1 MNMPT
6 VNIAGLEVSRLI
18 VGGNPFSGNSHR
30 SSEINRRMRDYY
42 TTAKIKETL
51 RECERCGI
59 TTIQA
64 RGDNH
69 IMRVLNEYW
78 NDGGALKWIAQTA
91 SERASV
97 RDNLREIVSF
107 GAAACYHHGS
117 STDRLWREG
126 EMDVVH
132 DRLCAIRDT
141 GMIVGLGTHNPDVVR
156 YAEDRGY
163 DVDFYMVSF
172 YDLPSRGG
180 EIYLEE
186 DRAAACR
193 VIREVDKPCLA
204 FKIMA
209 AGRNDPEEAFRVAFE
224 LIKPSDAVV
233 VGVFPKLRPKEIE
246 QDAELTERF
255 GGVGKTVQQKSLP
268 LMSED

>member
-1 MNMPT
+1 MAMPK

-18 VGGNPFSGNSHR
+18 VGGNPFSANSHR
-30 SSEINRRMRDYY
+30 SAELSRQMRDYY

-78 NDGGALKWIAQTA
+78 NEGGALKWIAQTA

-97 RDNLREIVSF
+97 RDNLRQIASF

-117 STDRLWREG
+117 RTDRLWREG
-126 EMDVVH
+126 EMDVVRDH
-132 DRLCAIRDT
+132 LCAIRDT
-141 GMIVGLGTHNPDVVR
+141 GMIVGLGTHHPDVVR

-180 EIYLEE
+180 EFYLEE
-186 DRAAACR
+186 DRAEACR
-193 VIREVDKPCLA
+193 VIREAEKPCLA

-224 LIKPSDAVV
+224 QIKPSDAVV
-233 VGVFPKLRPKEIE
+233 VGVFPKNHPKEIE
-246 QDAELTERF
+246 QDAGLTERF
-255 GGVGKTVQQKSLP
+255 GGVGKDRAKEESSLD
-268 LMSED
+268 E

>member
-1 MNMPT
+1 MPT
-6 VNIAGLEVSRLI
+6 VKIAGLKVSRLI

-30 SSEINRRMRDYY
+30 SPEISRQMRDYY

-51 RECERCGI
+51 RESERCGI

-78 NDGGALKWIAQTA
+78 NEGGALKWIAQTA

-97 RDNLREIVSF
+97 RDNLRQIVSF

-126 EMDVVH
+126 EMDVVR
-132 DRLCAIRDT
+132 DRLSAIRDT
-141 GMIVGLGTHNPDVVR
+141 GMIVGLGTHNLDVVR

-172 YDLPSRGG
+172 YDLPSLGG
-180 EIYLEE
+180 EIYLSLILIGLCRPAR
-186 DRAAACR
+186 RA
-193 VIREVDKPCLA
+193 LS
-204 FKIMA
+204 
-209 AGRNDPEEAFRVAFE
+209 AGGSSRGLSGDP
-224 LIKPSDAVV
+224 
-233 VGVFPKLRPKEIE
+233 
-246 QDAELTERF
+246 
-255 GGVGKTVQQKSLP
+255 GGG
-268 LMSED
+268 

>member
-6 VNIAGLEVSRLI
+6 VKIAGLEVSRLI
-18 VGGNPFSGNSHR
+18 VGGNPFSGGSHQSAALSR
-30 SSEINRRMRDYY
+30 EMRDYY

-69 IMRVLNEYW
+69 IMRMLNEYW
-78 NDGGALKWIAQTA
+78 NEGGTLKWIAQTA

-97 RDNLREIVSF
+97 PDNVRQIASF
-107 GAAACYHHGS
+107 GAMACYHHGS
-117 STDRLWREG
+117 STDGLWREG
-126 EMDVVH
+126 KMDVVR
-132 DRLCAIRDT
+132 DRLRAIRDT
-141 GMIVGLGTHNPDVVR
+141 GMIVGLGTHHPDVVR

-163 DVDFYMVSF
+163 DVDFYMVCF
-172 YDLPSRGG
+172 YDLIFRGG
-180 EIYLEE
+180 EVYLEE
-186 DRAAACR
+186 DRAAACQ

-224 LIKPSDAVV
+224 HIKPSDAVV
-233 VGVFPKLRPKEIE
+233 VGVFPKHRPNEIE
-246 QDAELTERF
+246 QDARLTERF
-255 GGVGKTVQQKSLP
+255 GRRR
-268 LMSED
+268 DW